1 MLNFQND
8 AFKTLVFCNNIRGC
22 RFAESAIYGW
32 VYEGEVVDAVS
43 SIQLENCVQK
53 VCCHFHVF
61 GISENYLENR
71 VVVNIG
77 VLVFF
82 TVFHNA
88 LMSVASLLMCFADVF
103 EHCCVLFFIHRT
115 PSPLYSGGNVYAKKR
130 TRFVYCCWLVYF
142 KADNL

>member
-1 MLNFQND
+1 MILFIT
-8 AFKTLVFCNNIRGC
+8 KTAQLISAAQFLFTSFEITDIIFCKRKIKFFC
-22 RFAESAIYGW
+22 QK
-32 VYEGEVVDAVS
+32 VS
-43 SIQLENCVQK
+43 HKIAKVRCTKKEEHIVLENM
-53 VCCHFHVF
+53 
-61 GISENYLENR
+61 ISTL
-71 VVVNIG
+71 
-77 VLVFF
+77 FF

-115 PSPLYSGGNVYAKKR
+115 PSPLYSGGYVYAKKR